1 MRDAML
7 EAALKHLGASLASGV
22 LDLAQYRREL
32 AALLQGE
39 FGCSRV
45 GLWQILGEDGQRV
58 MRCLARH
65 EEGTGYSAG
74 GEQIYEHE
82 YQAYMSHLV
91 RAGVYASSDTWN
103 DPVLA
108 GMREVYLVPANT
120 RSMLDA
126 AFTLNGRT
134 FGVLCCEQTGALR
147 EWTVAE
153 VTRLKRAAA
162 LITLHTARHERGD
175 GPAWWDGASS
185 EAA

>member
-22 LDLAQYRREL
+22 LDLSQYRREL
-32 AALLQGE
+32 AALLQAE
-39 FGCSRV
+39 FACARV
-45 GLWQILGEDGQRV
+45 GLWQILGEEGQRV
-58 MRCLARH
+58 MRCLAKH
-65 EEGTGYSAG
+65 EQDTGFSDG
-74 GEQIYEHE
+74 GEQIFEHE

-91 RAGVYASSDTWN
+91 RAGVYASSDTWS

-108 GMREVYLVPANT
+108 GMREVYFVPANT
-120 RSMLDA
+120 RSIMDA

-147 EWTVAE
+147 EWSTTE
-153 VTRLKRAAA
+153 VTRLKRAAN
-162 LITLHTARHERGD
+162 LITLHTARHERGEAA
-175 GPAWWDGASS
+175 AWWDNAS